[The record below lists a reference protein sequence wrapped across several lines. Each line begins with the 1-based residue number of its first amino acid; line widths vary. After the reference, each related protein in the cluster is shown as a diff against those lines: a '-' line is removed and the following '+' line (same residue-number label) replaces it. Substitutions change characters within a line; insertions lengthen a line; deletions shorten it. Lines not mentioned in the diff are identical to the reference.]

1 MIERR
6 VLLSDLGLQDD
17 CLLVYCTVAWQTC
30 VLMRMRAIT
39 VSSKVDFDRVASTF
53 VVIVVVRL
61 RSYPHGL
68 LGP

>member
-17 CLLVYCTVAWQTC
+17 CLLVYGAVAWRTH

-39 VSSKVDFDRVASTF
+39 VSSKVDFDRFASNHIACTK
-53 VVIVVVRL
+53 
-61 RSYPHGL
+61 
-68 LGP
+68 